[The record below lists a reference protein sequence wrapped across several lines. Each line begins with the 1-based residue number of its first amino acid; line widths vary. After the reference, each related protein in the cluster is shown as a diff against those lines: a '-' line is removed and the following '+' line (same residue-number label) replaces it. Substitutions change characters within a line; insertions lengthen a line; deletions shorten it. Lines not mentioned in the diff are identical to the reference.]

1 MTIEIIPPVWD
12 WTAGIVGLSI
22 IVVLIL
28 VAIFLT
34 IMGRNAWNW
43 RDDSY
48 ATLWG
53 PAAMVIALISF
64 VCGST
69 MSSVN
74 TEQINANRVSI
85 LEEAGFDQ
93 VSYVAESETF
103 TASKDGA
110 YFNGILVHIEGN
122 TYQILEVKR

>member
-12 WTAGIVGLSI
+12 WTAGIVGLAI
-22 IVVLIL
+22 IGVVIL

-48 ATLWG
+48 STLWG
-53 PAAMVIALISF
+53 IVPVLFVFVSF

-69 MSSVN
+69 MSNVN
-74 TEQINANRVSI
+74 TERRNVNTVSV
-85 LEEAGFDQ
+85 LEEAGFEQ
-93 VSYVAESETF
+93 VSYDDESKTF

-110 YFNGILVHIEGN
+110 YFNGILVYIEDN